1 MADINPGDEA
11 ADSMSGYKVTV
22 TRTLHLLGRYRSR
35 ESAEEFGRGLA
46 DSGQLAPSDW
56 ETAVTVEPIDP
67 DPAADRKRRAAELCQ
82 PLMEASAADLRDAMT
97 LIGADKRKL
106 LRSFLR
112 GESRRSPE
120 LLDDGKSET

>member
-1 MADINPGDEA
+1 
-11 ADSMSGYKVTV
+11 MSGYKVTV

-56 ETAVTVEPIDP
+56 ETAVTVEPAGTP
-67 DPAADRKRRAAELCQ
+67 SAADRQRRAAELCQ

-106 LRSFLR
+106 LRAFLR
-112 GESRRSPE
+112 GEARPMSPAPTTGE
-120 LLDDGKSET
+120 AAVSLLSQEHREG

>member
-1 MADINPGDEA
+1 
-11 ADSMSGYKVTV
+11 MSGYKVTV

-56 ETAVTVEPIDP
+56 ETAVAVELLDAPSP

-82 PLMEASAADLRDAMT
+82 PLMEASYADLRDALA
-97 LIGADKRKL
+97 LIGAEKRKQ

-112 GESRRSPE
+112 GEADR
-120 LLDDGKSET
+120 